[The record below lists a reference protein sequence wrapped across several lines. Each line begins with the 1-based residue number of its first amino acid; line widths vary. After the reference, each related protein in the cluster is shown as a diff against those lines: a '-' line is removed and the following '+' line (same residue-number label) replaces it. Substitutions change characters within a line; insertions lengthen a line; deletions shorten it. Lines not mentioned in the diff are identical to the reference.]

1 MIYPL
6 ASSSWGKEEVEAIQR
21 VVETNMYTIGKHV
34 KEFEN
39 KFAEPFNSK
48 HAIMVNSG
56 SSANLLMLSLL
67 KWKYKLTGD
76 IIVPA
81 VGWATTYFPV
91 SQNGFKLN
99 FVDVDPN
106 TWNID
111 VTKIRQAIT
120 PNTCAIMPV
129 NLLGNSCDYR
139 EILKICDEHNLLLI
153 EDNCE
158 AMGAKWNDQY
168 NGTIGL
174 AGSFS
179 FFFSHHIQTMEGGMV
194 LTDNKE
200 DADYMRSLRAHG
212 WVRDLP
218 DDSSLYKKTGDPF
231 NDNFIFATPGYNV
244 RPLEMSGA
252 IGLEQLKKWPDIMQT
267 RLKNKEHF
275 LSLFAGQPWCR
286 VQKQCINL
294 NDNRDMSPRGGVKL
308 GESSWFTFGLVLD
321 GELKGKR
328 AEVIKLLTEAG
339 IQTRP
344 LASRNFL
351 KQPVMRDLDVVK
363 SWKQM
368 LPGDPYP
375 GANDIHDNGFFVG
388 NGSQDVTEGLTQM
401 YNTIT
406 DHYCIDDEMDDYEPG
421 VNR

>member
-6 ASSSWGKEEVEAIQR
+6 ASSSWGQEEVEAIQR
-21 VVETNMYTIGKHV
+21 VVETNMYTMGKHV
-34 KEFEN
+34 KEFED
-39 KFAEPFNSK
+39 KFAETFNSK

-99 FVDVDPN
+99 FVDVDPD

-194 LTDNKE
+194 LTDNKD

-218 DDSSLYKKTGDPF
+218 DNSSLYKKTGDPF

-252 IGLEQLKKWPDIMQT
+252 IGLEQLKKWPQIMKT

-275 LSLFAGQPWCR
+275 LSTFSNLSWCR
-286 VQKQCINL
+286 IQKET
-294 NDNRDMSPRGGVKL
+294 GT
-308 GESSWFTFGLVLD
+308 SSWFTFGLVLE

-328 AEVIKLLTEAG
+328 AEVIKILTEAG

-351 KQPVMRDLDVVK
+351 KQPVMRDLDYINNNNYNAA
-363 SWKQM
+363 
-368 LPGDPYP
+368 D
-375 GANDIHDNGFFVG
+375 DIHDNGFFVG
-388 NGSQDVTEGLTQM
+388 NGSQDVTKGLTEM
-401 YNTIT
+401 HNTIV
-406 DHYCIDDEMDDYEPG
+406 DHYCIDDMEDYI
-421 VNR
+421 

>member
-6 ASSSWGKEEVEAIQR
+6 ASSSWGQEEVEAIQR
-21 VVETNMYTIGKHV
+21 VIETNMYTMGKHV
-34 KEFEN
+34 KEFED
-39 KFAEPFNSK
+39 KFAETFNSK

-99 FVDVDPN
+99 FVDVDPD

-129 NLLGNSCDYR
+129 NLLGNSCDYQ

-194 LTDNKE
+194 LTDNKD

-218 DDSSLYKKTGDPF
+218 DNSSLYKKTGDPF

-275 LSLFAGQPWCR
+275 LSTFSNLSWCR
-286 VQKQCINL
+286 IQKET
-294 NDNRDMSPRGGVKL
+294 GT
-308 GESSWFTFGLVLD
+308 SSWFTFGLVLE

-328 AEVIKLLTEAG
+328 AEVIKILTEAG

-351 KQPVMRDLDVVK
+351 KQPVMRDLDYINNNNYNAA
-363 SWKQM
+363 
-368 LPGDPYP
+368 D
-375 GANDIHDNGFFVG
+375 DIHDNGFFVG
-388 NGSQDVTEGLTQM
+388 NGSQDVTKGLTEM
-401 YNTIT
+401 HNTIV
-406 DHYCIDDEMDDYEPG
+406 DHYGIDPYMEDYI
-421 VNR
+421 

>member
-6 ASSSWGKEEVEAIQR
+6 ASSSWGQEEVEAIQR
-21 VVETNMYTIGKHV
+21 VIETNMYTMGKHV
-34 KEFEN
+34 KEFED
-39 KFAEPFNSK
+39 KFAETFNSK

-99 FVDVDPN
+99 FVDVDPD

-129 NLLGNSCDYR
+129 NLLGNSCDYQ

-194 LTDNKE
+194 LTDNKD

-218 DDSSLYKKTGDPF
+218 DNSSLYKKTGDPF

-252 IGLEQLKKWPDIMQT
+252 IGLEQLKKWPQIMKT

-275 LSLFAGQPWCR
+275 LSTFSNLSWCR
-286 VQKQCINL
+286 IQKET
-294 NDNRDMSPRGGVKL
+294 GT
-308 GESSWFTFGLVLD
+308 SSWFTFGLVLE

-328 AEVIKLLTEAG
+328 AEVIKILTEAG

-351 KQPVMRDLDVVK
+351 KQPVMRDLDYINNNNYNAA
-363 SWKQM
+363 
-368 LPGDPYP
+368 D
-375 GANDIHDNGFFVG
+375 DIHDNGFFVG
-388 NGSQDVTEGLTQM
+388 NGSQDVTKGLTEM
-401 YNTIT
+401 HNTIV
-406 DHYCIDDEMDDYEPG
+406 DHYGIDPYMEDYI
-421 VNR
+421 

>member
-6 ASSSWGKEEVEAIQR
+6 ASSSWGQEEVEAIQR
-21 VVETNMYTIGKHV
+21 VIETNMYTMGKHV
-34 KEFEN
+34 KEFED
-39 KFAEPFNSK
+39 KFAETFNSK

-99 FVDVDPN
+99 FVDVDPD

-129 NLLGNSCDYR
+129 NLLGNSCDYQ

-194 LTDNKE
+194 LTDNKD

-252 IGLEQLKKWPDIMQT
+252 IGLEQLKKWDNIMET
-267 RLKNKEHF
+267 RLANKKHF
-275 LSLFAGQPWCR
+275 LSLFKDKSWCR
-286 VQKQCINL
+286 VQKEI
-294 NDNRDMSPRGGVKL
+294 S
-308 GESSWFTFGLVLD
+308 ESSWFTFGLVLD
-321 GELKGKR
+321 GELKGCR
-328 AEVIKLLTEAG
+328 ADVIKILTEAG

-351 KQPVMRDLDVVK
+351 KQPVMRDLDYINNNNYNAA
-363 SWKQM
+363 
-368 LPGDPYP
+368 D
-375 GANDIHDNGFFVG
+375 DIHDNGFFVG
-388 NGSQDVTEGLTQM
+388 NGSQDVTKGLTEM
-401 YNTIT
+401 HNTIV
-406 DHYCIDDEMDDYEPG
+406 DHYGIDPYMEDYI
-421 VNR
+421 